1 MKRRNWITA
10 LLIALIMISISNGTA
25 FSETSIIPMEQ
36 EVTQGALRVEVD
48 EQIVECPLKHT
59 DVKASI
65 SGFIARV
72 TVTQTFHNPY
82 DEKIEAVYVF
92 PLPHTAAI
100 DNMTMTVGDRRIVGL
115 IKRSAEAQA
124 IYEAA
129 IQQGKTA
136 SLLEQER
143 PNIFTQSVGN
153 IQPKDE
159 VRIEIS
165 YVDVLDYD
173 MGTYEFHF
181 PMVVGPRYI
190 PGTPTSK
197 MPKLPAE
204 LEGKV
209 GELEVPLD
217 APLAGADP
225 SGTGVAP
232 DTDRVP
238 DASRITP
245 PVLKPGYRTAHDI
258 SLAVS
263 LNAGVPVQ
271 DIKVINHEAEVDR
284 VDLSGATAAISPADS
299 IPNKDFV
306 MKYAV
311 VGEKPE
317 MAVLAHSD
325 EPEQGYFMLMIQPK
339 LDAELAEAPPREIV
353 FLVDVSGSMRGEPTQ
368 KVKETMHHFFR
379 RTKPN
384 DTLQVIT
391 FAGSAAKLF
400 KKPVPATQANIEHAL
415 DFTQNIRGGGGTE
428 MLKAIKLVLNEPVD
442 PERVR
447 IVVMLTD
454 GYIGNESEI
463 IAEVDKRSGD
473 QIRFWA
479 LGIGTSPNRYLID
492 GVAKHGG
499 GMAKVLE
506 LNTDPGPLVEE
517 IAERIHRAQL
527 AKIRI
532 DWNGLSVYETYPRR
546 IPELWAGRPVIMF
559 GRYTAGG
566 SKEIRLSGNA
576 EGKPLKYKLR
586 VTLPDAQPVHDV
598 LSKVWARKKIEDLS
612 GQLHAV
618 DAPEEELL
626 RYNIEVYED
635 PIRFED
641 LSWYREMREIVEEIT
656 QIALNYRLM
665 TQYTSFVAVD
675 ENDMQPIN
683 QVAKAPRQ
691 VVVPVPLPE
700 GTDFRGF
707 YNVPGPKVANSGMM
721 RMVRAPA
728 ATSASGP
735 NAQYKS
741 VDRSQTLK
749 ALQAE
754 ASPEATRIRSEL
766 AENPAQSKFLR
777 ASLIVPSWRLLAGAI
792 NGEIDKAAL
801 TTLEKAWEDPML
813 ETVMTSG
820 NQYIAMRSA
829 WCIRTAA
836 QAVPTDAELTALSK
850 RVTSKIRK
858 IKLPKLQD
866 NSASAYLSTLYAV
879 LTHQEAADKGL
890 VKSLLMRMDNNTDIS
905 VKTARLIAEGLLNPS
920 TRNDKALQQV
930 ISTHDIYGDDLVL
943 LTCLLAKSRGGQ
955 LWQTFR
961 EEFPYIV
968 RRNRLSGHVV
978 VMISRIE
985 GSPKSIQ
992 ISSK

>member
-1 MKRRNWITA
+1 MIPGQITRPNLGGYHATALDNNWIITLLSA
-10 LLIALIMISISNGTA
+10 LTILSMSSGTA
-25 FSETSIIPMEQ
+25 FSETLQPITSMEQ

-48 EQIVECPLKHT
+48 EEIVECPLKHT
-59 DVKASI
+59 DVKANI

-100 DNMTMTVGDRRIVGL
+100 DDMTMTVGERRIVGL
-115 IKRSAEAQA
+115 IKRRAEAQA
-124 IYEAA
+124 IYQEA
-129 IQQGKTA
+129 IKQGKTA

-153 IQPKDE
+153 IQPNDE

-197 MPKLPAE
+197 MPELPDE
-204 LEGKV
+204 LKGKV
-209 GELEVPLD
+209 GESEALLD
-217 APLAGADP
+217 APLDGADP

-263 LNAGVPVQ
+263 LDAGVPIQ
-271 DIKVINHEAEVDR
+271 DIKIVNHKADVDR
-284 VDLSGATAAISPADS
+284 IEASGATAVLSPADS

-317 MAVLAHSD
+317 MAVLAHSNG
-325 EPEQGYFMLMIQPK
+325 PEQGYFMLMIQPK

-353 FLVDVSGSMRGEPTQ
+353 FLVDVSGSMRGEPTH
-368 KVKETMHHFFR
+368 KVKETMHHFLR

-384 DTLQVIT
+384 DTVQVIT
-391 FAGSAAKLF
+391 FSNRADKLF
-400 KKPVPATQANIEHAL
+400 EKPAPATQANIEHAL
-415 DFTQNIRGGGGTE
+415 NFTQQIRGGGGTE

-454 GYIGNESEI
+454 GYIGNEAEI
-463 IAEVDKRSGD
+463 IAEIDRRAGD
-473 QIRFWA
+473 QIRFSA

-499 GMAKVLE
+499 GLADVIE
-506 LNTDPGPLVEE
+506 LNTDPGPLVAQ

-527 AKIRI
+527 AKIQI

-559 GRYTAGG
+559 GRYGAGG
-566 SKEIRLSGNA
+566 SKEIRLSGSA
-576 EGKPLKYKLR
+576 EGKPLKYKLH
-586 VTLPDAQPVHDV
+586 VTLPDAQPAHDV
-598 LSKVWARKKIEDLS
+598 LSKVWARKKIEDIS
-612 GQLHAV
+612 ARLHAA
-618 DAPEEELL
+618 DAPE
-626 RYNIEVYED
+626 I
-635 PIRFED
+635 I
-641 LSWYREMREIVEEIT
+641 EEIT
-656 QIALNYRLM
+656 NIALTHRLM

-683 QVAKAPRQ
+683 EEAKAPRQ

-707 YNVPGPKVANSGMM
+707 YNARKASGAAL
-721 RMVRAPA
+721 RMGQMARRSAPITSSAPA
-728 ATSASGP
+728 A
-735 NAQYKS
+735 QHS
-741 VDRSQTLK
+741 VVERSPAIE
-749 ALQAE
+749 ALQVD
-754 ASPEATRIRSEL
+754 ASPQATGILSEV
-766 AENPAQSKFLR
+766 ERNSVQPEFLK
-777 ASLIVPSWRLLAGAI
+777 ASLIVPSWQLLAGAI
-792 NGEIDKAAL
+792 DGKVDKEAL
-801 TTLEKAWEDPML
+801 GTLQKAWEDPML
-813 ETVMTSG
+813 ETVITGG
-820 NQYIAMRSA
+820 NQYIVVRSA
-829 WCIRTAA
+829 WCIHTAA
-836 QAVPTDAELTALSK
+836 QAIRTDAELTALSE
-850 RVTSKIRK
+850 RVLSKVSK
-858 IKLPKLQD
+858 IKLLKLRD
-866 NSASAYLSTLYAV
+866 NSLFAYLSTLYAV
-879 LTHQEAADKGL
+879 LAHHEGTDTDLA
-890 VKSLLMRMDNNTDIS
+890 KSLLMKIDKNADIS
-905 VKTARLIAEGLLNPS
+905 MKTARLIAEGLLKPS
-920 TRNDKALQQV
+920 ARNDKALQAAL
-930 ISTHDIYGDDLVL
+930 STRDIYGDDLVL
-943 LTCLLAKSRGGQ
+943 LTCLLAKRRGGE

-961 EEFPYIV
+961 EEFPYIA
-968 RRNRLSGHVV
+968 RQSRLNGHVAV
-978 VMISRIE
+978 TISRIE
-985 GSPKSIQ
+985 ALHTDIQ
-992 ISSK
+992 FSAKP

>member
-1 MKRRNWITA
+1 MQQQNWIIT
-10 LLIALIMISISNGTA
+10 LLSVLITLGISNGTV
-25 FSETSIIPMEQ
+25 FSETLQPITSMEE
-36 EVTQGALRVEVD
+36 EVTQGALRLEVD

-59 DVKASI
+59 DVKANI
-65 SGFIARV
+65 AGFIARV

-100 DNMTMTVGDRRIVGL
+100 DDMTMTVGDRRIVGL
-115 IKRSAEAQA
+115 IKRRAEAQA
-124 IYEAA
+124 LYQEA

-197 MPKLPAE
+197 IPALPDE
-204 LEGKV
+204 LQGKV
-209 GELEVPLD
+209 GESEAPLD
-217 APLAGADP
+217 APPDGADP

-263 LNAGVPVQ
+263 LNAGVPIQ
-271 DIKVINHEAEVDR
+271 DIQIVNHKAAVDR
-284 VDLSGATAAISPADS
+284 VDASGATAVLSPADS

-311 VGEKPE
+311 VGEKSE
-317 MAVLAHSD
+317 MAVLAHSNG
-325 EPEQGYFMLMIQPK
+325 PEQGYFMLMIQPK
-339 LDAELAEAPPREIV
+339 LDAKLAEAPPREIV
-353 FLVDVSGSMRGEPTQ
+353 FLVDVSGSMGGEPTQ
-368 KVKETMHHFFR
+368 KVKETMHHFLR

-391 FAGSAAKLF
+391 FAGHAAKLF
-400 KKPVPATQANIEHAL
+400 EKSVPATQANIEHAL
-415 DFTQNIRGGGGTE
+415 NFTQHIRGGGGTE

-454 GYIGNESEI
+454 GYIGNEGEI
-463 IAEVDKRSGD
+463 IAEVDKRAGD

-479 LGIGTSPNRYLID
+479 IGIGTSPNRYLID

-506 LNTDPGPLVEE
+506 LNTDPGPLVEQ

-527 AKIRI
+527 AKIQI
-532 DWNGLSVYETYPRR
+532 DWNELPIYETYPRR

-559 GRYTAGG
+559 GRYGAGG
-566 SKEIRLSGNA
+566 SKKIELSGSA
-576 EGKPLKYKLR
+576 EGKPLKYKLH
-586 VTLPDAQPVHDV
+586 VTLPDVQPIHDV
-598 LSKVWARKKIEDLS
+598 LSKVWARKKIEDIS
-612 GQLHAV
+612 AQLYTTN
-618 DAPEEELL
+618 AP
-626 RYNIEVYED
+626 
-635 PIRFED
+635 
-641 LSWYREMREIVEEIT
+641 EIVEEIT
-656 QIALNYRLM
+656 NIALAHRLM

-675 ENDMQPIN
+675 ENDMQPI
-683 QVAKAPRQ
+683 QEAKAPRQ
-691 VVVPVPLPE
+691 VIVPVPLPE
-700 GTDFRGF
+700 GTDYQGF
-707 YNVPGPKVANSGMM
+707 YNQNARVTASSMM
-721 RMVRAPA
+721 RMERASTTP
-728 ATSASGP
+728 SAP
-735 NAQYKS
+735 RAKYS
-741 VDRSQTLK
+741 VDTVQALE

-754 ASPEATRIRSEL
+754 ASPQATGILSEVVKV
-766 AENPAQSKFLR
+766 ERNPEESEFLR
-777 ASLIVPSWRLLAGAI
+777 ESLTVPSWKLLAGAI
-792 NGEIDKAAL
+792 DGKVDAEAL
-801 TTLEKAWEDPML
+801 ATLQKAWEAPML
-813 ETVMTSG
+813 ETVMTGG

-836 QAVPTDAELTALSK
+836 QAVPTDVELTALSK
-850 RVTSKIRK
+850 RVLSKVSQ
-858 IKLPKLQD
+858 IKLLKPRD
-866 NSASAYLSTLYAV
+866 NSFSAYLSTLYAA
-879 LTHQEAADKGL
+879 LAQQEEAHKDL
-890 VKSLLMRMDNNTDIS
+890 VKSLLRRVDKNAHINMQ
-905 VKTARLIAEGLLNPS
+905 TARLIAEGLLKPS
-920 TRNDKALQQV
+920 ARNDKALQTAL
-930 ISTHDIYGDDLVL
+930 STHDIYGDDLVPPDL
-943 LTCLLAKSRGGQ
+943 STC
-955 LWQTFR
+955 
-961 EEFPYIV
+961 
-968 RRNRLSGHVV
+968 
-978 VMISRIE
+978 
-985 GSPKSIQ
+985 
-992 ISSK
+992 

>member
-1 MKRRNWITA
+1 MKQRNWITT
-10 LLIALIMISISNGTA
+10 LLSALIMLGISNGTA
-25 FSETSIIPMEQ
+25 FTETAQPIIPMEQ
-36 EVTQGALRVEVD
+36 EITQGALRVEVD

-59 DVKASI
+59 DVKANI
-65 SGFIARV
+65 AGFIARV

-100 DNMTMTVGDRRIVGL
+100 DDMTMTVGDRRIVGL
-115 IKRSAEAQA
+115 IKRRAEA
-124 IYEAA
+124 EALYQEA

-153 IQPKDE
+153 IEPNDE

-190 PGTPTSK
+190 PGAPTTK
-197 MPKLPAE
+197 VPELPDE

-209 GELEVPLD
+209 GELEAPLD
-217 APLAGADP
+217 GVRDGADP

-263 LNAGVPVQ
+263 LDAGVPIQ
-271 DIKVINHEAEVDR
+271 DIQIVNHKAEMNR
-284 VDLSGATAAISPADS
+284 VDASGATAVLSPADS

-311 VGEKPE
+311 VGKKPE
-317 MAVLAHSD
+317 MAVLTHSK
-325 EPEQGYFMLMIQPK
+325 EAKQGYFMLMIQPK
-339 LDAELAEAPPREIV
+339 LDAELTKAPPREIV

-368 KVKETMHHFFR
+368 KVKETMHHFLR

-384 DTLQVIT
+384 DTVQVIT
-391 FAGSAAKLF
+391 FAGFASKLF
-400 KKPVPATQANIEHAL
+400 EKPVPATQENIEHAL
-415 DFTQNIRGGGGTE
+415 NLTQQIRGGGGTE

-447 IVVMLTD
+447 IVVMLSD
-454 GYIGNESEI
+454 GYIGNEAEI
-463 IAEVDKRSGD
+463 IAEVDKRAGD

-479 LGIGTSPNRYLID
+479 IGIGTSPNRYLID

-506 LNTDPGPLVEE
+506 LNTDPGPLVEQ

-527 AKIRI
+527 AKIQI

-546 IPELWAGRPVIMF
+546 IPELWAGRPIVMF
-559 GRYTAGG
+559 GRYAAGG
-566 SKEIRLSGNA
+566 SKKIELSGNA
-576 EGKPLKYKLR
+576 EGKPLKYKLH
-586 VTLPDAQPVHDV
+586 VTLPDAQPAHDV
-598 LSKVWARKKIEDLS
+598 LSKVWARKKIEDIS
-612 GQLHAV
+612 AQLYAA
-618 DAPEEELL
+618 DAPE
-626 RYNIEVYED
+626 I
-635 PIRFED
+635 I
-641 LSWYREMREIVEEIT
+641 EEIT
-656 QIALNYRLM
+656 TVALNYRLM

-683 QVAKAPRQ
+683 QEAKAPRQ

-700 GTDFRGF
+700 GTDYRGF
-707 YNVPGPKVANSGMM
+707 YNQSTRAAASKMARRARGRVPITSSAQT
-721 RMVRAPA
+721 AP
-728 ATSASGP
+728 S
-735 NAQYKS
+735 NI
-741 VDRSQTLK
+741 VERSPAVE
-749 ALQAE
+749 ALQVD
-754 ASPEATRIRSEL
+754 ASPEVTGILSEV
-766 AENPAQSKFLR
+766 EKNPVPPDFLR
-777 ASLIVPSWRLLAGAI
+777 ESLTVPSWRLLAGVI
-792 NGEIDKAAL
+792 NGELDKEAL
-801 TTLEKAWEDPML
+801 TTLQKAWEDPML
-813 ETVMTSG
+813 ETVITG
-820 NQYIAMRSA
+820 NNPYIAIRSA

-836 QAVPTDAELTALSK
+836 QAVPTDAELTALSE
-850 RVTSKIRK
+850 RVLSKTAK

-866 NSASAYLSTLYAV
+866 NTVSVYLSRLYAV
-879 LTHQEAADKGL
+879 LVRQADADKDL
-890 VKSLLMRMDNNTDIS
+890 VNSLLRPVDKNAHIS
-905 VKTARLIAEGLLNPS
+905 LKTAHLIAEGLLKPS
-920 TRNDKALQQV
+920 ARNDKALQQAV
-930 ISTHDIYGDDLVL
+930 STHDIYGDDLVL

-961 EEFPYIV
+961 EEFPYIA
-968 RRNRLSGHVV
+968 RRNRLSGHVAV
-978 VMISRIE
+978 IISRLE
-985 GSPKSIQ
+985 GMHRDLQFLAKH
-992 ISSK
+992 

>member
-1 MKRRNWITA
+1 MKQRNWITT
-10 LLIALIMISISNGTA
+10 LLSALIMLGISNGTA
-25 FSETSIIPMEQ
+25 FTETAQPIIPMEQ
-36 EVTQGALRVEVD
+36 EITQGALRVEVD

-59 DVKASI
+59 DVKANI
-65 SGFIARV
+65 AGFIARV

-100 DNMTMTVGDRRIVGL
+100 DDMTMTVGDRRIVGL
-115 IKRSAEAQA
+115 IKRRAEA
-124 IYEAA
+124 EALYQEA

-153 IQPKDE
+153 IEPNDE

-190 PGTPTSK
+190 PGAPITKVPE
-197 MPKLPAE
+197 LPDE

-209 GELEVPLD
+209 GELEAPLD
-217 APLAGADP
+217 GIRDGADP

-263 LNAGVPVQ
+263 LDAGVPIQ
-271 DIKVINHEAEVDR
+271 DIQIVNHKAEMDR
-284 VDLSGATAAISPADS
+284 VDASGATAVLSPADS

-311 VGEKPE
+311 VGKKPE
-317 MAVLAHSD
+317 MAVLTHSKGAK
-325 EPEQGYFMLMIQPK
+325 QGYFMLMIQPK
-339 LDAELAEAPPREIV
+339 IDAELTKAPPREIV

-368 KVKETMHHFFR
+368 KVKETMHHFLR
-379 RTKPN
+379 RTKPD
-384 DTLQVIT
+384 DTVQVIT
-391 FAGSAAKLF
+391 FAGFASKLF
-400 KKPVPATQANIEHAL
+400 EKPVPATQENIEHAL
-415 DFTQNIRGGGGTE
+415 NLTQQIRGGGGTE

-447 IVVMLTD
+447 IVVMLSD
-454 GYIGNESEI
+454 GYIGNEAEI
-463 IAEVDKRSGD
+463 IAEVDKRAGD

-506 LNTDPGPLVEE
+506 LNTDPGPLVEQ

-527 AKIRI
+527 AKIQI

-546 IPELWAGRPVIMF
+546 IPELWAGRPIVMF
-559 GRYTAGG
+559 GRYAAGG
-566 SKEIRLSGNA
+566 SKKIELSGSA
-576 EGKPLKYKLR
+576 EGKPLKYKLH
-586 VTLPDAQPVHDV
+586 VTLPDAQPAHDV
-598 LSKVWARKKIEDLS
+598 LSKVWARKKIEDIS
-612 GQLHAV
+612 AQLYAA
-618 DAPEEELL
+618 DAPE
-626 RYNIEVYED
+626 I
-635 PIRFED
+635 I
-641 LSWYREMREIVEEIT
+641 EEIT
-656 QIALNYRLM
+656 TVALNYRLM

-683 QVAKAPRQ
+683 QEAKAPRQ

-700 GTDFRGF
+700 GTDYRGF
-707 YNVPGPKVANSGMM
+707 YNQSTRAAASKIARRARGRVPITSSAQT
-721 RMVRAPA
+721 AP
-728 ATSASGP
+728 S
-735 NAQYKS
+735 NI
-741 VDRSQTLK
+741 VERSPAVE
-749 ALQAE
+749 ALQVD
-754 ASPEATRIRSEL
+754 ASPEVTGIL
-766 AENPAQSKFLR
+766 AEVEKNPVPPDFLR
-777 ASLIVPSWRLLAGAI
+777 ESLTVPSWRLLAGVI
-792 NGEIDKAAL
+792 NGEIDKEAL
-801 TTLEKAWEDPML
+801 TTLQKAWEDPML
-813 ETVMTSG
+813 ETVITG
-820 NQYIAMRSA
+820 NNPYIAIRSA

-836 QAVPTDAELTALSK
+836 QAVPTDAELTALSE
-850 RVTSKIRK
+850 RVLSKTAK

-866 NSASAYLSTLYAV
+866 NTVSVYLSRLYAV
-879 LTHQEAADKGL
+879 LVRQADADKDL
-890 VKSLLMRMDNNTDIS
+890 VNSLLRPVDKNAHIS
-905 VKTARLIAEGLLNPS
+905 LKTAHLIAEGLLKPS
-920 TRNDKALQQV
+920 ARNDKALQQAV
-930 ISTHDIYGDDLVL
+930 STHDIYGDDLVL

-961 EEFPYIV
+961 EEFPYIA
-968 RRNRLSGHVV
+968 RRNRLSGHVAV
-978 VMISRIE
+978 IISRLE
-985 GSPKSIQ
+985 GMHRDIQ
-992 ISSK
+992 FLAKH

>member
-1 MKRRNWITA
+1 MHQQNWIITLLSA
-10 LLIALIMISISNGTA
+10 LTILSMSGGTT
-25 FSETSIIPMEQ
+25 FSETLQPITSMEQ

-59 DVKASI
+59 DVKADI
-65 SGFIARV
+65 AGFIARV

-92 PLPHTAAI
+92 PLAHTAAI
-100 DNMTMTVGDRRIVGL
+100 DDMTMTVGDRRIVGL
-115 IKRSAEAQA
+115 IKRRAEAQA
-124 IYEAA
+124 LYQEA

-197 MPKLPAE
+197 KPELPDE
-204 LEGKV
+204 LQGKV

-217 APLAGADP
+217 APSDGADP

-258 SLAVS
+258 SLSVS
-263 LNAGVPVQ
+263 LNAGVPIQ
-271 DIKVINHEAEVDR
+271 DLQIVNHTAAVERADA
-284 VDLSGATAAISPADS
+284 SGATAVLSPADS

-311 VGEKPE
+311 AGKKPE
-317 MAVLAHSD
+317 LAVLAHAKG
-325 EPEQGYFMLMIQPK
+325 PEQGYFMLMIQPK
-339 LDAELAEAPPREIV
+339 LDAELVEAPPREIV

-368 KVKETMHHFFR
+368 KVKETMHHFLR

-391 FAGSAAKLF
+391 FAGQAAKLF
-400 KKPVPATQANIEHAL
+400 KKSVPATQMNIAHAL
-415 DFTQNIRGGGGTE
+415 NFTQQIRGGGGTE

-447 IVVMLTD
+447 IVVMLSD
-454 GYIGNESEI
+454 GYIGNEAEI
-463 IAEVDKRSGD
+463 IAEVDKRAGD

-479 LGIGTSPNRYLID
+479 IGIGTSPNRYLID
-492 GVAKHGG
+492 GVAKQGG
-499 GMAKVLE
+499 GMAKVVE
-506 LNTDPGPLVEE
+506 LNTDPGPLVEQ

-527 AKIRI
+527 AKIQI
-532 DWNGLSVYETYPRR
+532 DWNELSVYETYPRR

-559 GRYTAGG
+559 GRYGAGG
-566 SKEIRLSGNA
+566 SKEIRLSGKA
-576 EGKPLKYKLR
+576 EGKPLKYKLH
-586 VTLPDAQPVHDV
+586 VTLPDVQPAHDV
-598 LSKVWARKKIEDLS
+598 LSKVWARKKIEDIS
-612 GQLHAV
+612 AQLYTAN
-618 DAPEEELL
+618 APE
-626 RYNIEVYED
+626 I
-635 PIRFED
+635 I
-641 LSWYREMREIVEEIT
+641 EEIT
-656 QIALNYRLM
+656 NIALTHRLM

-675 ENDMQPIN
+675 ENDMQPID
-683 QVAKAPRQ
+683 QEAKAPRQ

-707 YNVPGPKVANSGMM
+707 YNNQNARVDAS
-721 RMVRAPA
+721 RMARAIRRSAPTTSSAPTAQFSVVERSPA
-728 ATSASGP
+728 VETLQIDASAIPSEVKRTP
-735 NAQYKS
+735 VQ
-741 VDRSQTLK
+741 
-749 ALQAE
+749 
-754 ASPEATRIRSEL
+754 PE
-766 AENPAQSKFLR
+766 FLR
-777 ASLIVPSWRLLAGAI
+777 ESLAVPSWKLLAGAI
-792 NGEIDKAAL
+792 DGKVDKEAL
-801 TTLEKAWEDPML
+801 TALQKAWEDPML
-813 ETVMTSG
+813 ETVIKGQNPDLAM
-820 NQYIAMRSA
+820 MRSA

-836 QAVPTDAELTALSK
+836 RAVPTNAELTALSE
-850 RVTSKIRK
+850 RVLSKISE
-858 IKLPKLQD
+858 IKLLKPQD
-866 NSASAYLSTLYAV
+866 GSLSAYLSALYTV
-879 LTHQEAADKGL
+879 LAHQGDTSNGKHKDL
-890 VKSLLMRMDNNTDIS
+890 KKSLLMKIDKNAHIS
-905 VKTARLIAEGLLNPS
+905 MKTARLIAEGLLKPS
-920 TRNDKALQQV
+920 ARNDKALQAAL
-930 ISTHDIYGDDLVL
+930 STHDIYGDDLVL
-943 LTCLLAKSRGGQ
+943 LTCLLAKRRGGQ

-961 EEFPYIV
+961 EELPYIA
-968 RRNRLSGHVV
+968 RQKRLNGHVSV
-978 VMISRIE
+978 IISRIE
-985 GSPKSIQ
+985 ATHENIPVSAKP
-992 ISSK
+992 